1 LKKCDVVGSWNV
13 FLVFFCGR
21 RDEDEGEQTSSVH
34 SRFGAMMKQKFLV
47 INCDE
52 HDLDDLRRRIGFDRE
67 VVPCPSIDM
76 AARLLPGESSA
87 AVMVSVR
94 GDAAPASTEL
104 NGEQPSR
111 DVDSLVARMLEF
123 SNGHDRTL
131 AARVDLLERK
141 IIEQSLNRNGQ
152 HRKETA
158 AELGISRVTLYN
170 KMKKFGLLG

>member
-1 LKKCDVVGSWNV
+1 
-13 FLVFFCGR
+13 
-21 RDEDEGEQTSSVH
+21 
-34 SRFGAMMKQKFLV
+34 MMKQKFLV

-52 HDLDDLRRRIGFDRE
+52 HDLDDLRRRIGNDRE
-67 VVPCPSIDM
+67 VISCPSID
-76 AARLLPGESSA
+76 AAAKMLPPSPTNTAVIVSVCPGESAMPTSN
-87 AVMVSVR
+87 
-94 GDAAPASTEL
+94 DTASD
-104 NGEQPSR
+104 QPCR
-111 DVDSLVARMLEF
+111 DVDHLVARMLEC

-170 KMKKFGLLG
+170 KMKKFGLLD

>member
-1 LKKCDVVGSWNV
+1 
-13 FLVFFCGR
+13 
-21 RDEDEGEQTSSVH
+21 
-34 SRFGAMMKQKFLV
+34 MMKQKFIV

-52 HDLDDLRRRIGFDRE
+52 HDLDDLRRRIGSERE
-67 VVPCPSIDM
+67 VISCPSIDM
-76 AARLLPGESSA
+76 AARMLPAESNA

-94 GDAAPASTEL
+94 NESCMLSTGDAAAD
-104 NGEQPSR
+104 QPSR
-111 DVDSLVARMLEF
+111 DVDVLVARMLEC

-131 AARVDLLERK
+131 AARVDMLERK

-170 KMKKFGLLG
+170 KMKKFGLLD